1 MSIYLSIYLSISTY
15 IYINTACVV
24 KVQLMLYGVKLGKNL
39 WSLKIFKLVVPYIS
53 WMKEENQQFHSK

>member
-1 MSIYLSIYLSISTY
+1 MRYVKKERRKKEKKYSCLSIYLSIYLSISTY

-39 WSLKIFKLVVPYIS
+39 
-53 WMKEENQQFHSK
+53 